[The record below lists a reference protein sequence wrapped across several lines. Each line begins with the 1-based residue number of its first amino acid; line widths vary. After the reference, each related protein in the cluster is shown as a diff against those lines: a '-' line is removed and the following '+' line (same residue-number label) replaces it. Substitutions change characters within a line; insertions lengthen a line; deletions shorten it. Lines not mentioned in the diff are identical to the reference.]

1 MDSLLEKNQWINTPM
16 LDKESWKVHTLVKIN
31 LRVCS
36 FYSSDIEN
44 EGCLFQESRNL
55 EKKS

>member
-1 MDSLLEKNQWINTPM
+1 M

-31 LRVCS
+31 LRVYS